1 MKIIYITASLPH
13 GSDEAFVIPEIRELM
28 RLGHEVRVIP
38 RSLRGRILHGH
49 GLLKHARREALCS
62 PQVLRTAAATML
74 AAPRRT
80 MTAAWP
86 LLGTRSA
93 TLAMKNLA
101 VIPKALWLARMASA
115 WQADHIHCHWAGTTA
130 SMAMLASRISGIPW
144 SFTAHRWDIVED
156 NVLLKKAKSASLA
169 RFISNDGLSM
179 AKAIGIGPAHNARV
193 LHMGV
198 SIPSVVRRRHGSRP
212 VVLCPARLVEVKGHR
227 FLLEAW
233 RIMQRSGEDS
243 ELWVV
248 GQGELRARLESL
260 SEILGL
266 TGSVRFLGG
275 LPHQELLKIYEQ
287 GRVSAVV
294 LSSVDLGDGFHEG
307 IPVALIEAMSY
318 AIPVVATATGGIAEL
333 VASGS
338 GLLVPP
344 ADPIALA
351 GAIRSLL
358 RDGKLNE
365 QLGDS
370 GRQRVTEHYNIA
382 RIVAELAHEFKAS
395 MPWTTP
401 GALQY
406 A

>member
-1 MKIIYITASLPH
+1 MKIIYVTASLPH
-13 GSDEAFVIPEIRELM
+13 GADEAFVIPEIGELM
-28 RLGHEVRVIP
+28 RLGHEVRVVP
-38 RSLRGRILHGH
+38 RSPRGRILHGH

-62 PQVLRTAAATML
+62 HRVLGAAAVTML

-80 MTAAWP
+80 ITATRP
-86 LLGTRSA
+86 LVDTRS
-93 TLAMKNLA
+93 TMLSMKNLA
-101 VIPKALWLARMASA
+101 VVPKALWLARMACA

-156 NVLLKKAKSASLA
+156 NVLLKKARSASLA
-169 RFISNDGLSM
+169 RFISNDGLAM
-179 AKAIGIGPAHNARV
+179 AQAMGVSDNARV

-198 SIPSVVRRRHGSRP
+198 SIPRTVRRRHGARP

-233 RIMQRSGEDS
+233 RMVRRNGVDG
-243 ELWVV
+243 ELWVA
-248 GQGELRARLESL
+248 GQGELRVRLECL
-260 SEILGL
+260 CAALGL
-266 TGSVRFLGG
+266 ADSVRFLGG
-275 LPHQELLKIYEQ
+275 VPHQELLKIYEE

-318 AIPVVATATGGIAEL
+318 GIPVVATATGGIAEL
-333 VASGS
+333 VAPGA

-344 ADPIALA
+344 ADPVALA
-351 GAIRSLL
+351 SAIRSLL
-358 RDGKLNE
+358 RDHQLNE
-365 QLGDS
+365 QLGES
-370 GRQRVTEHYNIA
+370 GRQRVTDHYDIV
-382 RIVAELAHEFKAS
+382 RIVAELVNEFKAA
-395 MPWTTP
+395 TP
-401 GALQY
+401 ATAPGSLQY